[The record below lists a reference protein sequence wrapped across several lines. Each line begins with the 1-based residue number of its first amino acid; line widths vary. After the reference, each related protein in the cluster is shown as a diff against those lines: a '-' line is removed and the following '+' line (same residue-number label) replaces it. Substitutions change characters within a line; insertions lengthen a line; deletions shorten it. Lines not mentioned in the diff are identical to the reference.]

1 MIAANRQDNGDD
13 TKDRI
18 SLAEEG
24 CRICGDN
31 LETLIAYNQQPS
43 RAQHFP
49 DEQTIPYDLGIPL
62 EVFQCNGC
70 GTVQIPSDPVDYYE
84 EAIRSPDW
92 DLDPFRQKQYEDL
105 VEEFGLQGK
114 KIVHVDRRPDPDK
127 YDAFLMFNYL
137 EHFPDPRETLTQIRN
152 NLEGPGVGI
161 IEVPNFDEIIRD
173 RIFGEFIIDH
183 LFYFTEKTLRFV
195 CEASGFDVV
204 RIEEICNGASLSAVV
219 KKREPLTAD
228 PFKDNQKE
236 LIEDMDN
243 FINKFDSAT
252 IWGAG
257 HQTLM
262 FLTMMNSLD
271 KVPYVVDDFEPKQYK
286 YTHVSHKLILPCEE
300 LKNKPVDAII
310 IVVGWQYKS
319 VLKKIEELD
328 LNPKPTIALIEK
340 ATLEILDDI

>member
-1 MIAANRQDNGDD
+1 MTLGCKIC
-13 TKDRI
+13 T
-18 SLAEEG
+18 EE
-24 CRICGDN
+24 
-31 LETLIAYNQQPS
+31 LEPLLAYNKQPS

-49 DEQTIPYDLGIPL
+49 DDKTIPYDLGIPL
-62 EVFQCNGC
+62 EVFQCTGC
-70 GTVQIPSDPVDYYE
+70 GTVQIPATPVDYYE

-92 DLDPFRQKQYEDL
+92 DNDPFRQKQYNEF
-105 VEEFGLQGK
+105 VEEFGLHGK
-114 KIVHVDRRPDPDK
+114 KIVHVDRKPEPDK

-137 EHFPDPRETLTQIRN
+137 EHFPDPRETLAQLCD

-195 CEASGFDVV
+195 CEASGFDVLQ
-204 RIEEICNGASLSAVV
+204 IQEIWNGASLSAVV
-219 KKREPLTAD
+219 RKRTPLAAV
-228 PFKDNQKE
+228 PFRDNQKE

-243 FINKFDSAT
+243 FINGFESAT

-262 FLTMMNSLD
+262 FLTMMKSLD
-271 KVPYVVDDFEPKQYK
+271 KVPYVVDDFEAKQYK

-300 LKNKPVDAII
+300 LKEKPVEGII
-310 IVVGWQYKS
+310 IIVGWQYKS
-319 VLKKIEELD
+319 VLKRIEELN
-328 LNPKPTIALIEK
+328 LSPKPTIALVEK
-340 ATLEILDDI
+340 ATLEILTN

>member
-1 MIAANRQDNGDD
+1 MTAKHIN
-13 TKDRI
+13 KE
-18 SLAEEG
+18 SLAEQG
-24 CRICGDN
+24 CKICGDG
-31 LETLIAYNQQPS
+31 LDSLLTYNKQPS

-49 DEQTIPYDLGIPL
+49 DEKTIPYDLGIPL
-62 EVFQCNGC
+62 EVFQCTGC
-70 GTVQIPSDPVDYYE
+70 GTVQIPLDPVDYYE

-92 DLDPFRQKQYEDL
+92 DLDPFRQKQRKEF
-105 VEEFGLQGK
+105 VEEFNLRDK
-114 KIVHVDRRPDPDK
+114 KIVHVDRRPEPDK

-195 CEASGFDVV
+195 CEASGFDVI
-204 RIEEICNGASLSAVV
+204 RIEEIWNGASLSAVV
-219 KKREPLTAD
+219 QKRTPLAAS
-228 PFKDNQKE
+228 PFKENQKE
-236 LIEDMDN
+236 LIQAMDN
-243 FINKFDSAT
+243 FINKFESAT

-262 FLTMMNSLD
+262 FLTMMKSLD

-286 YTHVSHKLILPCEE
+286 YTHVSHKLILPCEK
-300 LKNKPVDAII
+300 LKENPVDAII

-319 VLKKIEELD
+319 VLRRIEDLN
-328 LNPKPTIALIEK
+328 LNPKPAIVLIEK
-340 ATLEILDDI
+340 ATLEALDAN